1 MVEKGYSVDWY
12 ATEEFKDIVNMSGA
26 NFIKYKVDFEEIH
39 DLNNVTSNFYN
50 LMNALLK
57 LNRKCYK
64 EYVDEINSDEISLVL
79 YDSMCS
85 FAKNITKKRNIKS
98 VCLCSTLAYN
108 FFTFIFSN
116 MFISSIKLTIK
127 HCFDLIKMIKVENK
141 FRKENDIQR
150 LKIIDL
156 FMNKGDITIVLTLKE
171 LQPFVKSFPKSF
183 KFVGTTI
190 KDKICIRKQ
199 KYNDLY
205 DIYIS
210 SGSIFTR
217 NLVDETI
224 YNKYFENKKVII
236 NIGNLDVN
244 SNNSNIEFV
253 NYTDQLELLKNCKLF
268 INHGGINSIY
278 DSISNG
284 VPQICIPQQEEQR
297 MNAKIMA
304 KKKIGYYMNKFDI
317 DKISKNESK
326 IKKYNKNIEFFKN
339 LINNSDGAKNA
350 TNLIIKLLK
359 Q

>member
-1 MVEKGYSVDWY
+1 MVENGYSVEWY

-26 NFIKYKVDFEEIH
+26 NFVKYKVDFEEIH
-39 DLNNVTSNFYN
+39 NLNNVTSNFYN

-57 LNRKCYK
+57 LNRKCYNEYINEIDSK
-64 EYVDEINSDEISLVL
+64 EIILVL

-85 FAKNITKKRNIKS
+85 FAKNIAKKKNIKA

-108 FFTFIFSN
+108 FFTFTFSN
-116 MFISSIKLTIK
+116 MLIPSIKLTIK
-127 HCFDLIKMIKVENK
+127 YCSNLIKMIKAENK
-141 FRKENDIQR
+141 FRKENGIQW

-156 FMNKGDITIVLTLKE
+156 FVNKGDVTIVLTLKE
-171 LQPFVKSFPKSF
+171 LQPFVKTFPKSF

-199 KYNDLY
+199 KYNELY
-205 DIYIS
+205 DVYIS
-210 SGSIFTR
+210 SGSIFTK
-217 NLVDETI
+217 NLVDKTI

-236 NIGNLDVN
+236 NIGNLDIN
-244 SNNSNIEFV
+244 CNNSDIQFV
-253 NYTDQLELLKNCKLF
+253 NYTDQLELLKKCKLF

-304 KKKIGYYMNKFDI
+304 KKKIGYYMKKFDI
-317 DKISKNESK
+317 DMISKNESK
-326 IKKYNKNIEFFKN
+326 IKKYNKNIEIFKN
-339 LINNSDGAKNA
+339 LINNSNGTENA
-350 TNLIIKLLK
+350 TNLIIELIK